1 MPLKTWG
8 DFEVYF
14 DRCIGRGGMGAV
26 YMGRQVS
33 VDRPAAVKLLS
44 KNLTENPEFVAR
56 FHREASLLARL
67 VDAHVVQVFGAGEA
81 EGSHFYAMEFVKGED
96 LAALLKK
103 GRAFG
108 VDEIL
113 QIALSVARALE
124 AAWRH
129 RIIHRDIKPS
139 NIIVTED
146 RRIKVMDFG
155 LAKAAESDL
164 TESEVIMG
172 TAKYMSPEQATGGAL
187 DIRSDLYSLG
197 VVLYELAT
205 GKAPFVGETPT
216 SIMYQHVHQAPK
228 SPRELNPKLPRELE
242 ALILRLMAKDPQAR
256 YSTPEAVASAVQAIL
271 DGVTPEEK
279 STLFSETVR
288 VTPAEGKPAAA
299 AAPSGSSPLVAA
311 LLAALL
317 LAGAGAYYFLVLA
330 PGGAAPPLARPAD
343 PLPPPVPVPPVVPDP
358 PRPAAWEEPLRKA
371 HEAFARREWGTA
383 VAMYEEAARL
393 GASDLEE
400 KLRQARAGDWIARG
414 DEEKDDERAVE
425 AYEAARKLLPSE
437 EVDRKLARASF
448 RRWSKVAE
456 KNEGGDWGQAAM
468 EWGRAIPFAEEGL
481 KAELEARRAFCR
493 TYAEALRAKTN
504 GEWATAHG
512 KFRELAKDPRGFAAA
527 IDAEY
532 RRAKEEVDRL
542 AELAKVELRKEF
554 ERTLEEGRAAC
565 RRAAWAEAK
574 AAFAR
579 AGAPRFAEFPRD
591 PVLPLMRDVDV
602 ALAAPPGMIYV
613 PGGDFKM
620 GGGRDVEGPQEGDAK
635 VAAFYLD
642 EKETTAREYADF
654 VKALGE
660 AGHHAGCAEGE
671 PPGKRHAPE
680 DLGSQRPEEPVVD
693 VDWWDASS
701 YAAWKKKRLPRE
713 AEWERAAGFDPA
725 GRRAYPWGSRWQTEG
740 GRSYLGLAGM
750 GDGAIE
756 WTSDWFQK
764 YPWSAATHVDFGEK
778 MKVLRGGVLLGMDA
792 ERDAKTT
799 YRRWYLPTYRSRK
812 VGFRCAL
819 EAGAKSTEER

>member
-1 MPLKTWG
+1 MLMPVKTWG
-8 DFEVYF
+8 DFEVFF

-44 KNLTENPEFVAR
+44 KHLTENPEFVAR

-81 EGSHFYAMEFVKGED
+81 EGSHFYAMEFVKGQD

-103 GRAFG
+103 GHRFA

-113 QIALSVARALE
+113 QVALSVGLALE

-129 RIIHRDIKPS
+129 RIVHRDIKPS
-139 NIIVTED
+139 NILLTED

-164 TESEVIMG
+164 TQSEVIMG

-216 SIMYQHVHQAPK
+216 SIMYQHVHQAPRP
-228 SPRELNPKLPRELE
+228 PREANPALPAELE
-242 ALILRLMAKDPQAR
+242 TLILRLMAKDPSSR
-256 YSTPEAVASAVQAIL
+256 YASPEAFVSTVRAIL

-279 STLFSETVR
+279 STLFNETVL
-288 VTPAEGKPAAA
+288 
-299 AAPSGSSPLVAA
+299 AAPPRKEEPAGSGAGSLVAA

-317 LAGAGAYYFLVLA
+317 LAGGGAYYFFVLG
-330 PGGAAPPLARPAD
+330 PGAGPPPPLARKEEPPPPPA
-343 PLPPPVPVPPVVPDP
+343 PAPPVP
-358 PRPAAWEEPLRKA
+358 PRSSSWEEPLRRA

-383 VAMYEEAARL
+383 VAGYEEAERL
-393 GASDLEE
+393 GAPGLEE
-400 KLRQARAGDWIARG
+400 KLKQARAGGWIARG

-425 AYEAARKLLPSE
+425 AYEAARKLVPSE

-456 KNEGGDWGQAAM
+456 KNEGGDWGQAAV

-481 KAELEARRAFCR
+481 KAELEVRRKFCL

-504 GEWATAHG
+504 GDWKAAHG
-512 KFRELAKDPRGFAAA
+512 KFGELAKDPRGYAAA

-532 RRAKEEVDRL
+532 RRSKEEVDRL
-542 AELAKVELRKEF
+542 AAMAKVELRKEF
-554 ERTLEEGRAAC
+554 ERALEEGRAAC

-579 AGAPRFAEFPRD
+579 AGEPRFAEFPRD

-602 ALAAPPGMIYV
+602 ALAAPAGMVYV
-613 PGGDFKM
+613 PGGEFKM

-642 EKETTAREYADF
+642 ERETTAGDYAEF

-660 AGHHAGCAEGE
+660 AGHHAGCPEGE

-680 DLGSQRPEEPVVD
+680 DLASQRPEEPVVD
-693 VDWWDASS
+693 VDWWDAAS

-725 GRRAYPWGSRWQTEG
+725 GRRAYPWGPRWQKEG

-750 GDGAIE
+750 GDGVIE

-764 YPWSAATHVDFGEK
+764 YPWSAEPHIDFGEK
-778 MKVLRGGVLLGMDA
+778 MKVLRGGVLLAMDA
-792 ERDAKTT
+792 ERDAKTA

-812 VGFRCAL
+812 VGFRCAQDT
-819 EAGAKSTEER
+819 GAKPTEDR